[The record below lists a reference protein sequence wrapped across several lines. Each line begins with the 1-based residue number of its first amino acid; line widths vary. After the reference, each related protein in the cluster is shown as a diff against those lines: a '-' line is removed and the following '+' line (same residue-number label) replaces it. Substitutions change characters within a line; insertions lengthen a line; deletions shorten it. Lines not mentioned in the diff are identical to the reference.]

1 MHPKRLAGSAAA
13 LAIVVMAAAIETR
26 ADVAVDLELVLA
38 VDVSGSMD
46 TEEALL
52 QRQGYLGAL
61 AHPDVIRAIEGGYR
75 GAIAVSYVEWAG
87 VGHRTVVAGWA
98 EVRDTESARS
108 LVATIGQ
115 MPVTRGMYTSISHA
129 IDFAVPM
136 FAGNGF
142 EGTRRVID
150 ISGDGANNEGRLVS
164 LARDAAV
171 AAHITVNGLP
181 IVNNR
186 IDPFGRRQIPDLD
199 LYYRYCVIGGPGAFM
214 VVAEGFG
221 SFAEAIRRKLVSEI
235 AGVTPGGGTI
245 VVRAPTYRARAR
257 VVPAAATAPAFTP
270 QQPAAG
276 FLRAASR
283 QPPPCDIGEQSLEQ
297 RRRFFNEN

>member
-1 MHPKRLAGSAAA
+1 MRSMRLAGSAAV
-13 LAIVVMAAAIETR
+13 LAIVVMAVAGKVR

-87 VGHRTVVAGWA
+87 VGHRTVVADWA
-98 EVRDTESARS
+98 EVRDAESAQT
-108 LVATIGQ
+108 LVAKIGQ

-142 EGTRRVID
+142 EGARRVID

-235 AGVTPGGGTI
+235 AGVTP
-245 VVRAPTYRARAR
+245 
-257 VVPAAATAPAFTP
+257 
-270 QQPAAG
+270 AG
-276 FLRAASR
+276 CTSAS
-283 QPPPCDIGEQSLEQ
+283 SLP
-297 RRRFFNEN
+297 

>member
-1 MHPKRLAGSAAA
+1 MRLAGSAAA
-13 LAIVVMAAAIETR
+13 LAVVVMAAAGEGR

-108 LVATIGQ
+108 LVAKIGQ

-142 EGTRRVID
+142 EGARRVID

-235 AGVTPGGGTI
+235 AGIPPAGGTV
-245 VVRAPTYRARAR
+245 VVRAPTQRARAR
-257 VVPAAATAPAFTP
+257 VVPAAAIAPAFTP
-270 QQPAAG
+270 ELPAAG